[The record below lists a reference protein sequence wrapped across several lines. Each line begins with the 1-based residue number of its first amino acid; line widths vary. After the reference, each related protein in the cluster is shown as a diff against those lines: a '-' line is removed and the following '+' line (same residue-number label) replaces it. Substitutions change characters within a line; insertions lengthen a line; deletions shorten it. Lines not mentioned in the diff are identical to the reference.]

1 VFYVNVP
8 FGIIAALGIAI
19 FIRDNRRAHQ
29 EAFDFF
35 GFATLSV
42 AIGSFQ
48 MMLDRGAVNDWF
60 ASPEIWIEATI
71 AALSLYL
78 LIVHTVTTDGRS
90 FLSRELLKNA
100 PFVAGTIL
108 IFFIGITMNGTLA
121 LLPLMLEQL
130 MGYPVLTTG
139 LVTAPRGIG
148 TMIGMFVVA
157 RIINHVDVRLILTV
171 GLCLLA
177 VSCWQMT
184 AFSLQM
190 GPEPVIISG
199 LIQGFGFGFTGVPL
213 NLIALSNLPRHIL
226 TQGTAIRGLMRNL
239 GGSTGIPILVAQLTT
254 NTQIVHARLAEHLRP
269 DNPMIPTLASHFS
282 LTDPAGVAALNREI
296 TRQATMVAYV
306 DDFKL
311 MMLVSLAS
319 IPLVLL
325 LRRPQPRPP
334 PRAAPAE

>member
-1 VFYVNVP
+1 
-8 FGIIAALGIAI
+8 
-19 FIRDNRRAHQ
+19 
-29 EAFDFF
+29 
-35 GFATLSV
+35 
-42 AIGSFQ
+42 
-48 MMLDRGAVNDWF
+48 MLDRGAAQDWF
-60 ASPEIWIEATI
+60 ASLEIWIEATL
-71 AALSLYL
+71 ARLSLYL
-78 LIVHTVTTDGRS
+78 LIVHTATTTGRS
-90 FLSRELLKNA
+90 FLSRDLLRNS
-100 PFVAGTIL
+100 PFVAGTVL
-108 IFFIGITMNGTLA
+108 VFFIGITMNGTLA

-130 MGYPVLTTG
+130 MDYPVLITG

-157 RIINHVDVRLILTV
+157 RLINRVDVRLLLTV

-190 GPEPVIISG
+190 GAGPVIVSG
-199 LIQGFGFGFTGVPL
+199 LIQGFGFGCTGVPL

-239 GGSTGIPILVAQLTT
+239 GGSTGIPILLAQLTA
-254 NTQIVHARLAEHLRP
+254 NTRIVHARLVEYLRP
-269 DNPMIPTLASHFS
+269 DNLLAQPPLLASQFS
-282 LTDPAGVAALNREI
+282 LSDASGVAALNQEV
-296 TRQATMVAYV
+296 TRQASMVAFV

-325 LRRPQPRPP
+325 LRPPRPRPQP
-334 PRAAPAE
+334 AAAD